1 MLFVVIISIVSLFL
15 DLILS
20 NFLPYMVND
29 LSLFTTMFSTI
40 TIFLVYKLFDD
51 DKKYFIYSFIFGVIY
66 DLFLTN
72 LFLYDGIVFLF
83 IAYISYLIY
92 KNFEVNSIR
101 NVIYIV
107 LIIIIYELVFAL
119 SILLFN
125 LVPISINKVFY
136 KITHSLISNIIYG
149 EFIYFIIK
157 HITKKYRIRK
167 INR

>member
-101 NVIYIV
+101 NIIYIV